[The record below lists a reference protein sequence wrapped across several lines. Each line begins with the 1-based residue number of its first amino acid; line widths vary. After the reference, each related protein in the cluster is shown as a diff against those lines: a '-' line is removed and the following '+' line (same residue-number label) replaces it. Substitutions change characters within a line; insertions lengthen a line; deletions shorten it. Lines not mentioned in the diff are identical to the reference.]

1 LVDGFRLEIAMEAVW
16 TMSQSKLFPPP
27 GEIRKER
34 LPAIVEGGSDKTQ
47 LPAGFTLR
55 VKPDRRRVQLPIPP
69 GLDRRRPR

>member
-1 LVDGFRLEIAMEAVW
+1 METVW
-16 TMSQSKLFPPP
+16 MMSQSKLLPPP

-34 LPAIVEGGSDKTQ
+34 LPAIVEGGSERTH
-47 LPAGFTLR
+47 LPAVYTLR